1 MAVPTRKAD
10 LRLLI
15 GGRFITT
22 TGSLMQ
28 MAILPLY
35 ILDLGGTAATMGT
48 FLFASMMPM
57 MLLAPFAGVHG
68 DRHNR
73 KRIMV
78 SSDLISAV
86 LAALLWGLAISGLLT
101 LPILFLIQALLGISQ
116 IYFETAT
123 GGMVPHLVPRD
134 ELATANSK
142 IAAARVTASIVG
154 PVLGANLY
162 VFIGI
167 DALFAL
173 NAVSFLLSAGF
184 EAMIRYRHTER
195 ADAERRNSVLTD
207 LKQGMAFIAQQKLIL
222 SISLFFAL
230 ITLTIGPVMQLIVPL
245 VFKSVAQL
253 PDSWYGYVQNFGAV
267 GGLIGAA
274 FAGGALKRFGFAR
287 NFAWANGVILIG
299 LVALALVADPSLV
312 RALADS
318 QLVYFL
324 LLGAS
329 LLVLTSSFAFISIPV
344 QTLIQQETPPE
355 YLSRVYALVGLIS
368 KGGMPVGAYVYGLVL
383 AKVAVHQV
391 IWLTALAMLPLLLAF
406 SRYLLRRP
414 REAVER
420 KNEDCSQDPT

>member
-1 MAVPTRKAD
+1 MAEQTRKAD
-10 LRLLI
+10 LRLLV

-28 MAILPLY
+28 MSILPLY

-86 LAALLWGLAISGLLT
+86 LAALLWGLATAGLLT

-116 IYFETAT
+116 IYFESAT
-123 GGMVPHLVPRD
+123 GGMVPRLVPRD
-134 ELATANSK
+134 GLATANSK
-142 IAAARVTASIVG
+142 IAAARVAASIVG

-167 DALFAL
+167 EALFAL
-173 NAVSFLLSAGF
+173 NAVSFILSAGF

-195 ADAERRNSVLTD
+195 VEAERDNSVLTD
-207 LKQGMAFIAQQKLIL
+207 LKQGMVFIAQQKLIL

-245 VFKSVAQL
+245 VFKTVAHL

-267 GGLIGAA
+267 GGLLGAA
-274 FAGGALKRFGFAR
+274 FAGVSLKRFGFAR
-287 NFAWANGVILIG
+287 NFAGANGVILFS
-299 LVALALVADPSLV
+299 LLALALVADPTLV
-312 RALADS
+312 RTLADN
-318 QLVYFL
+318 QLGYFL
-324 LLGAS
+324 LLGVS

-383 AKVAVHQV
+383 ARVAAHHVM
-391 IWLTALAMLPLLLAF
+391 WMTAIAMLPLLLTF
-406 SRYLLRRP
+406 SLYLLRLP
-414 REAVER
+414 KEAIEAKQEEPVLC
-420 KNEDCSQDPT
+420 DL

>member
-1 MAVPTRKAD
+1 MAAQTRKAD

-35 ILDLGGTAATMGT
+35 ILDLGGSAATMGT
-48 FLFASMMPM
+48 FLLASMLPM
-57 MLLAPFAGVHG
+57 MLLAPLAGVHG

-86 LAALLWGLAISGLLT
+86 LAAVLWGLSIAGLLT

-123 GGMVPHLVPRD
+123 GGMVPRLVPRD
-134 ELATANSK
+134 ELASANSK
-142 IAAARVTASIVG
+142 IAAARVTASIAG
-154 PVLGANLY
+154 PVVGANLY
-162 VFIGI
+162 VFTGI
-167 DALFAL
+167 EALFAL
-173 NAVSFLLSAGF
+173 NAISFLLSAMF
-184 EAMIRYRHTER
+184 EAMIRYRHTQRGE
-195 ADAERRNSVLTD
+195 ADRHNSVLTD
-207 LKQGMAFIAQQKLIL
+207 LKQGMGFMAGQKLIL

-245 VFKSVAQL
+245 VYKTVAGL
-253 PDSWYGYVQNFGAV
+253 PDSWYGYVQNFGAI

-274 FAGGALKRFGFAR
+274 LAGMSLKRFGFAR
-287 NFAWANGVILIG
+287 NFAAANGAILLG
-299 LVALALVADPSLV
+299 LVAIALVANPLLV
-312 RALADS
+312 RTLEDS
-318 QLVYFL
+318 QLSYFL
-324 LLGAS
+324 LLGVS
-329 LLVLTSSFAFISIPV
+329 LLVLTSSFAFIGIPV

-368 KGGMPVGAYVYGLVL
+368 KGGMPVGAYFYGLVL
-383 AKVAVHQV
+383 ARVAAHHVM
-391 IWLTALAMLPLLLAF
+391 WMTAIGMLPLLLGF
-406 SRYLLRRP
+406 SVYLLRLSDDAMDVETEKPVP
-414 REAVER
+414 R
-420 KNEDCSQDPT
+420 DL